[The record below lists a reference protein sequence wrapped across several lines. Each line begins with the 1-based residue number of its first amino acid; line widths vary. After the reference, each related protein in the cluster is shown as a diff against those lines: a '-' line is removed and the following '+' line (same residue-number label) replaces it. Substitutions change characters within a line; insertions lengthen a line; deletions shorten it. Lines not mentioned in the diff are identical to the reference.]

1 MHDVVPNRDQATM
14 EYLRIAQDLEMFGV
28 NYFKVKDK
36 RGTSLLLGVD
46 TLGIKIYE
54 KNNKLDKKCHNV
66 IPNCMILTAQ
76 HMSSN

>member
-54 KNNKLDKKCHNV
+54 KNNKLDNS
-66 IPNCMILTAQ
+66 IPNIVAQ
-76 HMSSN
+76 FQIPHIESN